1 MTKENI
7 GFVGLGRMGSR
18 MALRLVGYFS
28 VFGTDKAAS
37 LRRLA
42 ESNGVTWVDDSML
55 LASKCR
61 HVFIV
66 AGSENDVTE
75 IIFGERGLVRGI
87 ESKTT
92 IIVCATV
99 RPSYI
104 RALAGRL
111 SQNPLINLLDCP
123 ITRGEM
129 AADTGELLLFVGGD
143 KQLLDGLTPILTHIG
158 NDIEFLGPIGAG
170 QVAKAVNNYLLWAC
184 LTASLEGLEFGE
196 RLGVDR
202 ERMRT
207 ALKKSSGSN
216 WAMSTR
222 ADDRPA
228 LWAEKDMALFLAEAD
243 RLRFPAPIAGQVR
256 EAIKLFK
263 LERHLDPSPDI
274 EDFQFPEQKSF
285 PIHGR

>member
-1 MTKENI
+1 MTRENI

-42 ESNGVTWVDDSML
+42 ESNGVTWVDDAML

-61 HVFIV
+61 YVFIV

-87 ESKTT
+87 ASKTT

-104 RALAGRL
+104 RALAERL
-111 SQNPLINLLDCP
+111 SKNPLINLLDCP
-123 ITRGEM
+123 IARGEM

-143 KQLLDGLTPILTHIG
+143 KQLLDGLTPILSHIG
-158 NDIEFLGPIGAG
+158 SDIEFLGPIGAG

-184 LTASLEGLEFGE
+184 LTASLEGLDFGE

-207 ALKKSSGSN
+207 ALEKSSGAN

-222 ADDRPA
+222 ADDRSA

-243 RLRFPAPIAGQVR
+243 RLRFPVPIAGQVR

-263 LERHLDPSPDI
+263 LDRHLDRSPDV
-274 EDFQFPEQKSF
+274 EDFQFPE
-285 PIHGR
+285 

>member
-18 MALRLVGYFS
+18 MALRLVGPFS
-28 VFGTDKAAS
+28 VLGTDKDPS
-37 LRRLA
+37 LRRLV
-42 ESNGVTWVDDSML
+42 ESSGIAWVDDSML
-55 LASKCR
+55 LASRCR
-61 HVFIV
+61 HIFIV
-66 AGSENDVTE
+66 AGSESDVTE

-87 ESKTT
+87 DSETT

-104 RALAGRL
+104 RALAERL
-111 SQNPLINLLDCP
+111 SQNPNINLLDCP
-123 ITRGEM
+123 IARGEM

-143 KQLLDGLTPILTHIG
+143 KQLLDGLTPILSHLG

-184 LTASLEGLEFGE
+184 LTASLEGLDFGE

-202 ERMRT
+202 ERMRA
-207 ALKKSSGSN
+207 ALEKSSGAN

-228 LWAEKDMALFLAEAD
+228 LWAEKDMALFLSEAD

-263 LERHLDPSPDI
+263 LDRHLDRSPDV
-274 EDFQFPEQKSF
+274 EDFQFP
-285 PIHGR
+285 G

>member
-1 MTKENI
+1 
-7 GFVGLGRMGSR
+7 
-18 MALRLVGYFS
+18 
-28 VFGTDKAAS
+28 
-37 LRRLA
+37 
-42 ESNGVTWVDDSML
+42 ML
-55 LASKCR
+55 LASRCR
-61 HVFIV
+61 HIFIV
-66 AGSENDVTE
+66 AGSESVVTE

-87 ESKTT
+87 DSETT

-99 RPSYI
+99 RPSYM
-104 RALAGRL
+104 RALAERL
-111 SQNPLINLLDCP
+111 SQNPNINLLDCP
-123 ITRGEM
+123 IARGEM

-143 KQLLDGLTPILTHIG
+143 KQLLDGLTPILSHLG

-184 LTASLEGLEFGE
+184 LTASLEGLDFGE

-207 ALKKSSGSN
+207 ALEKSSGAN

-243 RLRFPAPIAGQVR
+243 RLRFSAPIAGQVR

-263 LERHLDPSPDI
+263 LDRHLDRSPDV
-274 EDFQFPEQKSF
+274 ENFQFPE
-285 PIHGR
+285 

>member
-1 MTKENI
+1 MTKKNI

-18 MALRLVGYFS
+18 MALRLVGPFL
-28 VFGTDKAAS
+28 VLGTDKDTS

-42 ESNGVTWVDDSML
+42 ESSGITWVDNPML

-61 HVFIV
+61 HIFIV
-66 AGSENDVTE
+66 AGSESDVTE

-87 ESKTT
+87 DSETT

-99 RPSYI
+99 RPSYM
-104 RALAGRL
+104 RALAERL
-111 SQNPLINLLDCP
+111 SQNPNITLLDCP
-123 ITRGEM
+123 IARGEM

-143 KQLLDGLTPILTHIG
+143 KQLLDGLTPVLSHLG

-184 LTASLEGLEFGE
+184 LTASLEGLDFGE

-207 ALKKSSGSN
+207 ALEKSSGAN

-263 LERHLDPSPDI
+263 LDRHLDRSPDI
-274 EDFQFPEQKSF
+274 EDFQFPE
-285 PIHGR
+285 